1 MHEQPLLLMNSLESS
16 GERKLCH
23 SNLCAL
29 GTGRVSHV
37 VVVRF
42 GSVETAVPL
51 CPEWL
56 SMGI

>member
-1 MHEQPLLLMNSLESS
+1 MHEQLLLLMNSQEFS

-29 GTGRVSHV
+29 GTDRVNHV

-42 GSVETAVPL
+42 GNDEKAAPL
-51 CPEWL
+51 CPVRL